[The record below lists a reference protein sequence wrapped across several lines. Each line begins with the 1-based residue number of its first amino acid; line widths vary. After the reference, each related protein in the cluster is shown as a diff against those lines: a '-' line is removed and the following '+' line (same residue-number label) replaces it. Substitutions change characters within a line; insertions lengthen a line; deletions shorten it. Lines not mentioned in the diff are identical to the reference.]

1 MPTIFDN
8 IDTPFLEN
16 PHGNGLRDALKLSHR
31 GDFCV
36 GYFNLRGWGRIDDI
50 VEAWPATG
58 PDASPCRLLVGMQRL
73 PSEEL
78 ASLFSAQPIEERVDS
93 KRVAQL
99 RRQVA
104 DEFRKQLTIG
114 IPTGNDEAGLRRLAR
129 QLRKGKLRV
138 KLFLRHPL
146 HAKLY
151 LAHRDDAFTPLIAYV
166 GSSNLTMSGLRA
178 QGELNVDVVDKDA
191 AQKLHRWFED
201 RWADTRCLDI
211 TDELIAIIEESWAG
225 ERLIPPF
232 HIYLKIAWHLSQDAR
247 DGIKEFRVP
256 HDIAGELLP
265 FQVKAVQLACRHLNK
280 RGGVL
285 VGDVVGLGKTRVAC
299 AIARVMG
306 DDQMLECL
314 ILCPKNLTTMWENYA
329 HQFGLRAPRVMSQT
343 RALRDLAHLPR
354 YRLVIIDESHNFRNR
369 EGRIYQAIREYL
381 ERNDCKVVLLSA
393 TPYNKTYLDLANQL
407 RLFLSE
413 QTDLGIRPE
422 SMLRL
427 VGETDFSLENPNV
440 PLSSLAA
447 FEKSEEADD
456 WREIMRLFL
465 VRRTRSFI
473 IQNYAETDERNGRK
487 FLTISNGVRAYF
499 PIRQPRTVSFL
510 SDPDSP
516 DDPCAQ
522 LLRPDVLGIIESLD
536 LPRYGLS
543 GHLKPSPPAGLTAAD
558 LKVIDDLSRA
568 GRRLM
573 GFCKTNLF
581 KRLESSGHAF
591 LLSLHR
597 HILRNYLFLHALENG
612 LPIPIGQP
620 DAITLDTRF
629 GDQGEGE
636 LPLKN
641 EDDDTDDAEPVE
653 FPDFAE
659 WDVTHYLTQAASLY
673 AFLSTNQQRRFR
685 WLRPDVF
692 KKTLA
697 TSLRRDADSLHG
709 LLTRTGTIA
718 PASDRKLQALIR
730 LVRDQH
736 PDEKFL
742 LFTQFADTAFYLS
755 RELTSAGVSTVD
767 CATGQSPDPARQ
779 AWRFSPES
787 NDKLRDFP
795 PGSRQTRVLIATDV
809 LSEGQNL
816 QDSSRVINYDLP
828 WAIIRLVQ
836 RAGRV
841 DRIGQKADT
850 ITCYSF
856 LPADGVETIIHL
868 RERLQNRL
876 QQNAEV
882 VGSDESFFEHQ
893 TTEDAEALRRLYN
906 EQSGVLDEPEDDEVD
921 LTSEAYEIWA
931 QALKADPSLRKAVE
945 SLPDVVFSTKAHTPD
960 PAHPAHTP
968 EGVLTYIRTRHD
980 TDALV
985 WIDPAG
991 HAVSESP
998 VRILRAAACTADTP
1012 ALIRREDHHTLV
1024 GAAAKIVFEER
1035 RDIQA
1040 GQLGSRRGARYRTYE
1055 RLQDFL
1061 RHREGDLFLTDAVRA
1076 AIQAIYDHPLTTE
1089 AVDKLNRQLR
1099 SGISDDDLAALV
1111 TTLHRDDRL
1120 VVANLHDA
1128 DLKEARILCSLGLR
1142 LAGSASTLA
1151 APPAPDTLL

>member
-16 PHGNGLRDALKLSHR
+16 QQGNGLRDALKLAFR

-36 GYFNLRGWGRIDDI
+36 GYFNLRGWSRIDDV
-50 VEAWPATG
+50 VEAWPTSG
-58 PDASPCRLLVGMQRL
+58 PDISPCRLLVGMQRL

-78 ASLFSAQPIEERVDS
+78 ASLFSAQPTDERVDS

-99 RRQVA
+99 RRLVA
-104 DEFRKQLTIG
+104 EEFRKQLTIG

-129 QLRKGKLRV
+129 QLREGKLRV

-151 LAHRDDAFTPLIAYV
+151 LAHRDDAFIPLIAYV

-178 QGELNVDVVDKDA
+178 QGELNVDVADKDA
-191 AQKLHRWFED
+191 AKKLQCWFED

-256 HDIAGELLP
+256 HDIAGELLA

-299 AIARVMG
+299 AIARIMG

-314 ILCPKNLTTMWENYA
+314 ILCPKNLTNMWENYA
-329 HQFGLRAPRVMSQT
+329 RQFGLRAPKVMSQT
-343 RALRDLAHLPR
+343 RALRELAQLPR

-381 ERNDCKVVLLSA
+381 ERNDCRVILLSA

-407 RLFLSE
+407 RLFVPE

-422 SMLRL
+422 SMLRV
-427 VGETDFSLENPNV
+427 VGETDFSLENPNI

-473 IQNYAETDERNGRK
+473 VQNYAETDERDGRK
-487 FLTISNGVRAYF
+487 FLTLNNGVRAYF
-499 PIRQPRTVSFL
+499 PVRLPRTVEFA

-516 DDPCAQ
+516 DDPCGQ

-543 GHLKPSPPAGLTAAD
+543 AHLKPSLPASLTAAD

-597 HILRNYLFLHALENG
+597 HILRNYLFLCALENS

-629 GDQGEGE
+629 GDQGDGE
-636 LPLKN
+636 FPLKD
-641 EDDDTDDAEPVE
+641 EDDDSDADEPIE

-659 WDVTHYLTQAASLY
+659 WDVSHYFAQATSLY
-673 AFLSTNQQRRFR
+673 EFLSNNQQSRFR
-685 WLRPDVF
+685 WLPPDVF

-697 TSLRRDADSLHG
+697 SSLRRDADALHS

-718 PASDRKLQALIR
+718 PSSDHKLQALIS

-742 LFTQFADTAFYLS
+742 LFTQFADTALYLE
-755 RELTSAGVSTVD
+755 RELKAANVSAVD
-767 CATGQSPDPARQ
+767 CATGQSTDPARQ

-787 NDKLRDFP
+787 NDKLGDFP
-795 PGSRQTRVLIATDV
+795 AARQTRVLIATDV

-850 ITCYSF
+850 IICYSF
-856 LPADGVETIIHL
+856 MPADGVETIIHL
-868 RERLQNRL
+868 RERLQRRL

-893 TTEDAEALRRLYN
+893 TTQDAEALRRLYN
-906 EQSGVLDEPEDDEVD
+906 EQSGVLDEPADDEVD

-931 QALKADPSLRKAVE
+931 QAIKADASLRKAVE
-945 SLPDVVFSTKAHTPD
+945 SLPDVVFSTKAHIPD

-968 EGVLTYIRTRHD
+968 EGVLTYIRTKHD
-980 TDALV
+980 TDALL
-985 WIDPAG
+985 WIDPSG
-991 HAVSESP
+991 RAVSESP
-998 VRILRAAACTADTP
+998 VRILRAAACANDTP
-1012 ALIRREDHHTLV
+1012 ALPRREDHHALV
-1024 GAAAKIVFEER
+1024 AAAATIVFEER

-1040 GQLGSRRGARYRTYE
+1040 GQLGSRRGARYRAYE

-1061 RHREGDLFLTDAVRA
+1061 RHRADDLFLTDAVRA

-1099 SGISDDDLAALV
+1099 TGISDDDLAALV

-1120 VVANLHDA
+1120 VVANLLDT
-1128 DLKEARILCSLGLR
+1128 DLKEARILCSLGLC
-1142 LAGSASTLA
+1142 LATST
-1151 APPAPDTLL
+1151 PAKVADTRI

>member
-8 IDTPFLEN
+8 IDTHFLEN
-16 PHGNGLRDALKLSHR
+16 PRGNGLRDALKLAYR

-36 GYFNLRGWGRIDDI
+36 GYFNLRGWSRIDD
-50 VEAWPATG
+50 VVQGWPAGG
-58 PDASPCRLLVGMQRL
+58 PDVPCRLLVGMQRL

-78 ASLFSAQPIEERVDS
+78 ATLFSTEPVEERIDS

-99 RRQVA
+99 RRQIA
-104 DEFRKQLTIG
+104 QDFRKQLTIG
-114 IPTGNDEAGLRRLAR
+114 IPTGGDEAGLRRLAR
-129 QLRKGKLRV
+129 QLREGRLRV
-138 KLFLRHPL
+138 KLFLRHTL

-151 LAHRDDAFTPLIAYV
+151 LAHRQDTFTPLLAYV
-166 GSSNLTMSGLRA
+166 GSSNLTLSGLRA
-178 QGELNVDVVDKDA
+178 QGELNVDILDQDA
-191 AQKLHRWFED
+191 ATKLHRWFED

-211 TDELIAIIEESWAG
+211 TEELITIIEESWAG
-225 ERLIPPF
+225 ERLIPPH

-299 AIARVMG
+299 AIGRVMG

-314 ILCPKNLTTMWENYA
+314 ILVPKNLVTMWENYV
-329 HQFGLRAPRVMSQT
+329 HQFGLRAPKVMSQT
-343 RALRDLAHLPR
+343 RALRELAQLPR

-369 EGRIYQAIREYL
+369 EGRIYQAIRDYL
-381 ERNDCKVVLLSA
+381 ERNDCRVVLLSA

-407 RLFLSE
+407 RLFLPE
-413 QTDLGIRPE
+413 QSDLGIRPE

-427 VGETDFSLENPNV
+427 VGETEFSLENPNV

-447 FEKSEEADD
+447 FEKSEEPDD
-456 WREIMRLFL
+456 WREVMRLFL

-473 IQNYAETDERNGRK
+473 IQNYAESDERTGRK
-487 FLTISNGVRAYF
+487 FLTLNNGIRAYF
-499 PIRQPRTVSFL
+499 PQRVPRTVPFA
-510 SDPDSP
+510 SDPTSP
-516 DDPCAQ
+516 GDPCAR
-522 LLRPDVLGIIESLD
+522 LLRPEVLGIIEDLE

-543 GHLKPSPPAGLTAAD
+543 GHLKPTPPAGLTAAD
-558 LKVIDDLSRA
+558 IKIVDDLSRA

-597 HILRNYLFLHALENG
+597 HILRNYLFLHALENS
-612 LPIPIGQP
+612 LPLPIGQP
-620 DAITLDTRF
+620 DATTLDTRF
-629 GDQGEGE
+629 GDKGEGE
-636 LPLKN
+636 LTLDN
-641 EDDDTDDAEPVE
+641 EDDDADDTEELPA
-653 FPDFAE
+653 FTE
-659 WDVTHYLTQAASLY
+659 WDSTHYESQAESLY
-673 AFLSTNQQRRFR
+673 QFLSDHQRRRYR
-685 WLRPDVF
+685 WLRTDVF

-697 TSLRRDADSLHG
+697 IALRRDADALHG
-709 LLTRTGTIA
+709 LLTTTGAIA
-718 PASDRKLQALIR
+718 PAADQKIQALIS
-730 LVRDQH
+730 LVRNEH
-736 PDEKFL
+736 PAEKFL
-742 LFTQFADTAFYLS
+742 LFTQFADTAYYLE
-755 RELTSAGVSTVD
+755 RELKAAGIDAVD
-767 CATGQSPDPARQ
+767 CATGNSPNPARQ
-779 AWRFSPES
+779 AWQFSPDS
-787 NDKLRDFP
+787 NGKLGEFP
-795 PGSRQTRVLIATDV
+795 PSRQTRILIATDV

-816 QDSSRVINYDLP
+816 QDSARVINYDLP

-841 DRIGQKADT
+841 DRIGQQADA
-850 ITCYSF
+850 IICYSF
-856 LPADGVETIIHL
+856 LPADGVEAIIRL

-893 TTEDAEALRRLYN
+893 TADDAEALRRLYN
-906 EQSGVLDEPEDDEVD
+906 EQSGVLDEPVDDEVD

-931 QALKADPSLRKAVE
+931 QATKDNPALRKAVE
-945 SLPDVVFSTKAHTPD
+945 ALPDVVFSTKSHTPE

-985 WIDPAG
+985 WIDPSS

-998 VRILRAAACTADTP
+998 VRILRAAACTAETQ
-1012 ALIRREDHHTLV
+1012 ALPRREDHHVLV
-1024 GAAAKIVFEER
+1024 AAAAKLVLEER
-1035 RDIQA
+1035 RDLQS
-1040 GQLGSRRGARYRTYE
+1040 GQLGSRRGARYRAYE

-1089 AVDKLNRQLR
+1089 AVDKLNRQIR
-1099 SGISDDDLAALV
+1099 TGISDDDLAALV

-1120 VVANLHDA
+1120 VVANLHDT

-1142 LAGSASTLA
+1142 LSHGTSTLA
-1151 APPAPDTLL
+1151 APPATNTLL